1 MSYSF
6 FVKRVTVG
14 GKTLYPDTNL
24 IIKERGITVIVGS
37 NGCGKTTLINQILYT
52 NPESVLLIA
61 QENDLIFDNRSI
73 EENIILFEGDSK
85 YLHELLRSLDM
96 EYILTRKPAQL
107 SGGEKRIISLLRL
120 FFVDRNIVILDEPTN
135 DLDYRCVDIIKQII
149 LDLSKQKSVL
159 IVTHDDRI
167 TELAEI
173 KYYFS
178 EGKILTDH
186 SPEEPVAPLPHKEIR
201 EKIRKTVKRD
211 AVGILL
217 FLLIIVSLLGAELS
231 YFVFKPRQIDHIMEG
246 QTNLAVKQY
255 GYVKTMLD
263 NGYLPLKIYL
273 EYNGSV
279 DMDFLQSYSDILNE
293 SILNGTSQNMFI
305 GDDYGE
311 DVYLGVFWDPK
322 TNEKTFPL
330 RDYQSLYEMKNGE
343 KVDLSEYLSV
353 FDGISEIADSYP
365 DSVSGT
371 VDKELYQKMED
382 AYFSVY
388 PNLQPLLY
396 VILGENIQK
405 LETADENWFIK
416 NNMTVEI
423 CNQINTLAN
432 LNKFIIITALCL
444 ASSIGIFILYFLIN
458 LKLLRKQ
465 IVVFRNFG
473 IPSEN
478 VLEELFRSK
487 CTPKEK
493 ALILFPCLLMNLIL
507 FYIGS
512 DKMIFGFIAVLS
524 IVVYFSVVLIS
535 RKILSKSI
543 HSIYSF
549 GDIYED

>member
-1 MSYSF
+1 
-6 FVKRVTVG
+6 
-14 GKTLYPDTNL
+14 
-24 IIKERGITVIVGS
+24 
-37 NGCGKTTLINQILYT
+37 
-52 NPESVLLIA
+52 
-61 QENDLIFDNRSI
+61 
-73 EENIILFEGDSK
+73 
-85 YLHELLRSLDM
+85 
-96 EYILTRKPAQL
+96 
-107 SGGEKRIISLLRL
+107 
-120 FFVDRNIVILDEPTN
+120 
-135 DLDYRCVDIIKQII
+135 
-149 LDLSKQKSVL
+149 
-159 IVTHDDRI
+159 
-167 TELAEI
+167 
-173 KYYFS
+173 
-178 EGKILTDH
+178 
-186 SPEEPVAPLPHKEIR
+186 
-201 EKIRKTVKRD
+201 
-211 AVGILL
+211 
-217 FLLIIVSLLGAELS
+217 
-231 YFVFKPRQIDHIMEG
+231 
-246 QTNLAVKQY
+246 
-255 GYVKTMLD
+255 
-263 NGYLPLKIYL
+263 
-273 EYNGSV
+273 
-279 DMDFLQSYSDILNE
+279 
-293 SILNGTSQNMFI
+293 
-305 GDDYGE
+305 
-311 DVYLGVFWDPK
+311 
-322 TNEKTFPL
+322 
-330 RDYQSLYEMKNGE
+330 MKNGE

-416 NNMTVEI
+416 NNVTVEI

-432 LNKFIIITALCL
+432 LNKFMIITALCL